1 MITIIDYGVGNLLSI
16 RNMLK
21 KAGYRDATISN
32 KEEDIA
38 QAEKLILPG
47 VGHFDY
53 GMHQLRE
60 SAFFDTLNKR
70 VQTDK
75 VPILGICLGAQLL
88 TQGSEEGELPGL
100 GWIQARTIRFD
111 SSRMD
116 TSLKIPHMGWGD
128 VKVQK
133 PSKLFENMPEDP
145 RFYFVHSYHL
155 VCDDPSDELVSCTH
169 GYSFVA
175 GVERGNVLG
184 VQFHPEKSHKFGLQL
199 LSNFVN
205 HY

>member
-1 MITIIDYGVGNLLSI
+1 MIVIINYRVGNLLSI
-16 RNMLK
+16 ANMLK
-21 KAGYRDATISN
+21 RTGYREVYISD
-32 KEEDIA
+32 KIEDIKRA
-38 QAEKLILPG
+38 DKLILPG

-53 GMHQLRE
+53 GMKQLRQASFFE
-60 SAFFDTLNKR
+60 SLNQR
-70 VQTDK
+70 ILENK

-88 TQGSEEGELPGL
+88 TQGSEEGEQPGL

-116 TSLKIPHMGWGD
+116 PSLKIPHMGWGD

-155 VCDDPSDELVSCTH
+155 VCDDPTDELVSSTH

-184 VQFHPEKSHKFGLQL
+184 VQFHPEKSHKYGLQL